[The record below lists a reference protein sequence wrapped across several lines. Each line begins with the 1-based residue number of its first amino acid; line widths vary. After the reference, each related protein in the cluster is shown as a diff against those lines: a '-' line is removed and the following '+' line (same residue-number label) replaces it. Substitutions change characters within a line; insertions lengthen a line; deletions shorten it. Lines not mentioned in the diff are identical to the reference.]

1 MKRLCDIVTVTIIR
15 ASYADTLI
23 EWCKH
28 GGHNAVTNIA
38 AFYSPG
44 TKTAVIGS
52 TGRTP
57 SEIAASELHE
67 LGHAF
72 YHQETGLSPTN
83 AQNEAFACAC
93 EFLQAALSVGDARDL
108 IDLGMEKLDSVK
120 QGYPYLIDMD
130 TIDHSALVALMEQLL
145 ERIFE

>member
-1 MKRLCDIVTVTIIR
+1 MKSLRDIVTVTIIR
-15 ASYADTLI
+15 ASYTDTLI

-28 GGHNAVTNIA
+28 GGPSTVTNIA
-38 AFYSPG
+38 AFYAPE
-44 TKTAVIGS
+44 TKTVVIGS

-72 YHQETGLSPTN
+72 YHQETGASPTN

-93 EFLQAALSVGDARDL
+93 EFLPAALVGDAQDL

-120 QGYPYLIDMD
+120 HGYPYTIDMD